1 MADALQPAVHRPRAY
16 QGAIYAVQAVV
27 PNVEPPP
34 AAEPAPQ
41 PEQLPNPPAEQLEVF
56 YYFLVLLYLFVFVF
70 SPMLAR
76 TPLYSCFLFSSYAF
90 LLGFAFSLLASYI
103 TSFTFCLVVCWFIS
117 LYSFQYATFSTCFS
131 HHCSFYL
138 FLHSPFVSFFSFWY
152 ILVCISLFFAAF
164 TSVFIFTVFVPSRFL
179 FLGLH

>member
-1 MADALQPAVHRPRAY
+1 MADTLQPAVRRPRAY

-41 PEQLPNPPAEQLEVF
+41 PEQLPNPPAEQLKVF

-76 TPLYSCFLFSSYAF
+76 APLYSCFLFSSYAF

-103 TSFTFCLVVCWFIS
+103 MSFTFCLVVCWFTRCIH
-117 LYSFQYATFSTCFS
+117 FSMPRF
-131 HHCSFYL
+131 
-138 FLHSPFVSFFSFWY
+138 PR
-152 ILVCISLFFAAF
+152 
-164 TSVFIFTVFVPSRFL
+164 VFHTL
-179 FLGLH
+179 